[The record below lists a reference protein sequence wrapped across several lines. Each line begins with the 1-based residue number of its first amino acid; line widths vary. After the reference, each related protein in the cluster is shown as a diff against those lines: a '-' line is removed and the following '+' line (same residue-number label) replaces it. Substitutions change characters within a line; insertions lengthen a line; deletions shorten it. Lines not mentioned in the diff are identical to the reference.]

1 MRVYEVRLLV
11 KAESITTVLD
21 VVKDSADL
29 ISMTQVSEP
38 EPTKRKR
45 ALKSRAGRGMGVK
58 IHDLVLERLKLSNAT
73 IEGLERTIKDK
84 GYAAT
89 SARVAVNDLI
99 RSGKV
104 AKNEHGVY
112 ELA

>member
-38 EPTKRKR
+38 EGAKRKR
-45 ALKSRAGRGMGVK
+45 ATAKRHRAKGLKASEV
-58 IHDLVLERLKLSNAT
+58 ILQRLKAGPAAIS
-73 IEGLERTIKDK
+73 GLEKEMRDGGFSI
-84 GYAAT
+84 T
-89 SARVAVNDLI
+89 SARVAANDLI
-99 RSGKV
+99 RGGKV
-104 AKNEHGVY
+104 KKSENGIY